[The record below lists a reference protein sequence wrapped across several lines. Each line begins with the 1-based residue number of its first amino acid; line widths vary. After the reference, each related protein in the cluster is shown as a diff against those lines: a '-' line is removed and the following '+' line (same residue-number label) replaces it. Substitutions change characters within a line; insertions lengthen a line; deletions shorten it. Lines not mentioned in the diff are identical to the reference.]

1 MTDEADEDRSEE
13 RAALENYKCKIGR
26 GYAIEDVG
34 WKHGCDFGRKAERE
48 RALRMCEEYCD
59 TPTELTD
66 GYGNARFD
74 EEDFQG
80 DSKSASDLLNYLKQ
94 KLSEGA

>member
-1 MTDEADEDRSEE
+1 MRRGDVRRRIMSGERKAEVDRMSDE
-13 RAALENYKCKIGR
+13 I
-26 GYAIEDVG
+26 
-34 WKHGCDFGRKAERE
+34 RKAERE
-48 RALRMCEEYCD
+48 RVLRMCEEYCD

>member
-13 RAALENYKCKIGR
+13 RTAT
-26 GYAIEDVG
+26 
-34 WKHGCDFGRKAERE
+34 ERV
-48 RALRMCEEYCD
+48 LRMCEEYCD